1 MLDKSP
7 CRTDVSILIAIL
19 TIEADLNS
27 LHKIMFNQRILPA
40 LEKHN
45 LILMDIVG
53 GSKSETTIHTVINK
67 KLIVDISNKN
77 KDPSAVI
84 SADATKYY
92 DKVAHPFTSL
102 TVQHFGVHID
112 FILVLLSNL

>member
-1 MLDKSP
+1 M
-7 CRTDVSILIAIL
+7 RAIL
-19 TIEADLNS
+19 LLEADLNS
-27 LHKIMFNQRILPA
+27 LRKNIFNQHILLS
-40 LEKHN
+40 LEQHN
-45 LILMDIVG
+45 VIPSKIVG
-53 GSKSETTIHTVINK
+53 RHKVQDAIYVTINK